1 MNATSVSVKTAEA
14 HGNHDYWCKTV
25 GAKVAELD
33 VAAEERVERVNAIQY
48 AAAIDVDAATQC
60 PCPMLP
66 DGHKWYDGCDTKDH
80 GSGV

>member
-1 MNATSVSVKTAEA
+1 MDATSVSVKTAEA
-14 HGNHDYWCKTV
+14 HGDHDYGCKTV
-25 GAKVAELD
+25 RAEVAELD
-33 VAAEERVERVNAIQY
+33 VAAEERAERVDAVQY

-66 DGHKWYDGCDTKDH
+66 NGHKWYDGCDTEYH